1 MYKGAGKSGTDA
13 SGSCG
18 PCFGNVGVSI
28 MKYPDLRR
36 LTVCRSLLEDVVIRK
51 LLCVQEQMQAE
62 AEEGGQALFSAQG
75 ELTNLLVQKAERLGI
90 SGNVLSAYMVHC
102 LAEGGN
108 TAAKTIEAAGRYG
121 GGLKEAMC
129 HDMLLLLPY
138 LSARTSE
145 FTGSVFLDDYQAAR
159 EGKNLPEKRL
169 LAKLVRAK
177 RGETAARAVL
187 EQYLKYGS
195 GMLAEYTAF
204 RIGSDGKLTG
214 IADFPVFEWDDLL
227 GYEEQKTKL
236 LTNTVNFMEG
246 KPANNVLLTG
256 ARGTGKSTGVKAL
269 ASMFSDDGL
278 RLIQITRDQLELV
291 APVLEKLN
299 EIRSKKFILFFD
311 DLSFDEGENS
321 YKYLKSAIDGSVTPQ
336 PDNVLVY
343 ATSNRRHLLKETW
356 GDRGSNDLE
365 AEVYRQDSTNESIS
379 LSDRFGLILHY
390 STPTQDE
397 YLQMIDHELQKA
409 GVQMDPEELR
419 LEGLQWEMEH
429 SGRNGRIANQFVKW
443 YLGNLEE

>member
-1 MYKGAGKSGTDA
+1 
-13 SGSCG
+13 
-18 PCFGNVGVSI
+18 

-36 LTVCRSLLEDVVIRK
+36 LTVCRSLLEDAVIRK
-51 LLCVQEQMQAE
+51 LLCVQEQMP
-62 AEEGGQALFSAQG
+62 EEKEVGGQALFSAQG
-75 ELTNLLVQKAERLGI
+75 ELTDLLVQKAERLGI
-90 SGNVLSAYMVHC
+90 SGNVLSAYIVHC

-145 FTGSVFLDDYQAAR
+145 FTGSAFLDDYQPAR

-204 RIGSDGKLTG
+204 RIGPDGKLTG
-214 IADFPVFEWDDLL
+214 IADFPVFDWDDLL

-336 PDNVLVY
+336 PDNVLIY

-443 YLGNLEE
+443 YLGNLDE

>member
-1 MYKGAGKSGTDA
+1 
-13 SGSCG
+13 
-18 PCFGNVGVSI
+18 

-36 LTVCRSLLEDVVIRK
+36 LTVCRSLLEDAVIRK
-51 LLCVQEQMQAE
+51 LLCVQEQIPAE
-62 AEEGGQALFSAQG
+62 KDEGGQALFSAQG
-75 ELTNLLVQKAERLGI
+75 ELTDLLVQKAERLGI
-90 SGNVLSAYMVHC
+90 SGNVLSAYIVHC

-145 FTGSVFLDDYQAAR
+145 FTGSAFLDDYQPAR

-204 RIGSDGKLTG
+204 RIGPDGKLTG
-214 IADFPVFEWDDLL
+214 IADFPVFDWDDLL

-336 PDNVLVY
+336 PDNVLIY

-390 STPTQDE
+390 STPTQEE

>member
-1 MYKGAGKSGTDA
+1 
-13 SGSCG
+13 
-18 PCFGNVGVSI
+18 

-36 LTVCRSLLEDVVIRK
+36 LTVCRSLLEDAVIRK
-51 LLCVQEQMQAE
+51 MLCVQEQMPADT
-62 AEEGGQALFSAQG
+62 EEVGQALFSAQG
-75 ELTNLLVQKAERLGI
+75 ELTDLLVQKAERLGI
-90 SGNVLSAYMVHC
+90 SGNVLSAYIVHC

-145 FTGSVFLDDYQAAR
+145 FTGSAFLDDYQPAR

-177 RGETAARAVL
+177 KGETAARAVL

-204 RIGSDGKLTG
+204 RIGHDGKLTG
-214 IADFPVFEWDDLL
+214 IADFPVFDWDDLL

-336 PDNVLVY
+336 PDNVLIY

>member
-1 MYKGAGKSGTDA
+1 
-13 SGSCG
+13 
-18 PCFGNVGVSI
+18 

-36 LTVCRSLLEDVVIRK
+36 LTVCRSLLEDAVIRK
-51 LLCVQEQMQAE
+51 LLCVQEQMPAE

-75 ELTNLLVQKAERLGI
+75 ELTDLLVQKAERLGI

-145 FTGSVFLDDYQAAR
+145 FTGSAFLDDYQPAR

-177 RGETAARAVL
+177 REETAARAVL

-214 IADFPVFEWDDLL
+214 IADFPVFDWDDLL

-336 PDNVLVY
+336 PENVLVTY
-343 ATSNRRHLLKETW
+343 
-356 GDRGSNDLE
+356 
-365 AEVYRQDSTNESIS
+365 
-379 LSDRFGLILHY
+379 
-390 STPTQDE
+390 
-397 YLQMIDHELQKA
+397 
-409 GVQMDPEELR
+409 
-419 LEGLQWEMEH
+419 
-429 SGRNGRIANQFVKW
+429 
-443 YLGNLEE
+443 

>member
-1 MYKGAGKSGTDA
+1 
-13 SGSCG
+13 
-18 PCFGNVGVSI
+18 

-36 LTVCRSLLEDVVIRK
+36 LTVCRSLLEDAVIRK
-51 LLCVQEQMQAE
+51 LLCVQEQMPAE

-145 FTGSVFLDDYQAAR
+145 FTGSAFLDDYQPAR

-177 RGETAARAVL
+177 KGETAARAVL

-204 RIGSDGKLTG
+204 RIGPDGKLTG
-214 IADFPVFEWDDLL
+214 IADFPVFDWDDLL

-336 PDNVLVY
+336 PDNVLIY

-390 STPTQDE
+390 STPTQEE

>member
-36 LTVCRSLLEDVVIRK
+36 LTVCRSLLEDAVIRK
-51 LLCVQEQMQAE
+51 LLCVQEQMP
-62 AEEGGQALFSAQG
+62 EEKEVGGQALFSAQG
-75 ELTNLLVQKAERLGI
+75 ELTDLLVQRAERLGI
-90 SGNVLSAYMVHC
+90 SGNVLSAYIVHC

-145 FTGSVFLDDYQAAR
+145 FTGSAFLDDYQPAR

-214 IADFPVFEWDDLL
+214 IADFPVFDWDDLL

-336 PDNVLVY
+336 PENVLIY

-356 GDRGSNDLE
+356 GDRGSNELE

-397 YLQMIDHELQKA
+397 YLQMIDHELRKA

-443 YLGNLEE
+443 YLGNLEK

>member
-1 MYKGAGKSGTDA
+1 
-13 SGSCG
+13 
-18 PCFGNVGVSI
+18 

-36 LTVCRSLLEDVVIRK
+36 LTVCRSLLEDAVIRK
-51 LLCVQEQMQAE
+51 LLCVQEQMPAE
-62 AEEGGQALFSAQG
+62 AEEAGQALFSAQG
-75 ELTNLLVQKAERLGI
+75 ELTDLLVQKAERLGI
-90 SGNVLSAYMVHC
+90 SGNVLSAYIVHC

-121 GGLKEAMC
+121 GGLKEAMR

-145 FTGSVFLDDYQAAR
+145 FTGSAFLDDYQPAR

-177 RGETAARAVL
+177 REETAARAVL

-204 RIGSDGKLTG
+204 RIGHDGKLTG
-214 IADFPVFEWDDLL
+214 IADFPVFDWDDLL

-236 LTNTVNFMEG
+236 LTNTVNFMED

-336 PDNVLVY
+336 PDNVLIY

-390 STPTQDE
+390 STPTQEE

>member
-36 LTVCRSLLEDVVIRK
+36 LTVCRSLLEDAVIRK

-145 FTGSVFLDDYQAAR
+145 FTGSAFLDDYQPAR
-159 EGKNLPEKRL
+159 ERMSLPEKRL
-169 LAKLVRAK
+169 LRKLVRAK

-204 RIGSDGKLTG
+204 RIGHDGKLTG
-214 IADFPVFEWDDLL
+214 IADFPVFDWDDLL

-236 LTNTVNFMEG
+236 LTNTVNFMED

-291 APVLEKLN
+291 APVLAKLN

-336 PDNVLVY
+336 PDNVLIY

-365 AEVYRQDSTNESIS
+365 AEVYRQDSANESIS

-419 LEGLQWEMEH
+419 LEGVQWEMEH

>member
-1 MYKGAGKSGTDA
+1 
-13 SGSCG
+13 
-18 PCFGNVGVSI
+18 

-75 ELTNLLVQKAERLGI
+75 ELTDLLVQKAERLGI

-145 FTGSVFLDDYQAAR
+145 FTGSAFLDDYQPAR

-214 IADFPVFEWDDLL
+214 IADFPVFDWDDLL

-336 PDNVLVY
+336 PDNALIY

-356 GDRGSNDLE
+356 TDRNDALE

>member
-1 MYKGAGKSGTDA
+1 
-13 SGSCG
+13 
-18 PCFGNVGVSI
+18 

-36 LTVCRSLLEDVVIRK
+36 LTVCRSLLEDAVIRK
-51 LLCVQEQMQAE
+51 MLCVQEQMPAE
-62 AEEGGQALFSAQG
+62 KEEGGQALFSAQG
-75 ELTNLLVQKAERLGI
+75 ELTDLLVQKAERLGI
-90 SGNVLSAYMVHC
+90 SGNVLSAYIVHC

-138 LSARTSE
+138 FSARTSE
-145 FTGSVFLDDYQAAR
+145 FTGSAFLDDYQPAR

-204 RIGSDGKLTG
+204 RIGPDGKLTG
-214 IADFPVFEWDDLL
+214 IADFPVFDWDDLL

-236 LTNTVNFMEG
+236 LTNTVNFMDG

-278 RLIQITRDQLELV
+278 RLIQITRDQLDLV

-299 EIRSKKFILFFD
+299 EISSKKFILFFD

-336 PDNVLVY
+336 PDNVLIY

-365 AEVYRQDSTNESIS
+365 AEVYRQDSANESIS

>member
-1 MYKGAGKSGTDA
+1 
-13 SGSCG
+13 
-18 PCFGNVGVSI
+18 

-36 LTVCRSLLEDVVIRK
+36 LTVCRSLLEDAVIRK
-51 LLCVQEQMQAE
+51 LLCVQEQMPAE

-75 ELTNLLVQKAERLGI
+75 ELTDLLVQRAECLGI
-90 SGNVLSAYMVHC
+90 SGNVLSAYIVHC

-145 FTGSVFLDDYQAAR
+145 FTGSAFLDDYQPAR

-177 RGETAARAVL
+177 RGETAARSVL

-204 RIGSDGKLTG
+204 RIGHDGKLTG
-214 IADFPVFEWDDLL
+214 IADFPVFDWDDLL

-336 PDNVLVY
+336 PENVLIY